1 MTQSMMFWV
10 LSALLALVVLVA
22 LIVPFL
28 RHPRKALARAEYD
41 LAIYKDQLRELEEE
55 VKAGAIPESEAAAAR
70 NEIARRILGA
80 DTARKKA
87 EGALNEQSTP
97 AEKAIAALAAIVLVP
112 ALAYGVYLQKGAP
125 DMPDM
130 PIAKRMADAARHND
144 VTALI
149 RRVEERLARHPDD
162 IQGWLALAPVY
173 SRQGRYAKAANAWRN
188 AIRLSKTPDA
198 DLYNALG
205 ESLVYANNGKLV
217 KEARTAFT
225 KALKLAPGNPM
236 SRYFLA
242 QADIQDGKRDKAL
255 AALKKLLKDLPKDFG
270 GRGLIERQIAALEG
284 KPATAQKSAAAPS
297 RAGQGGPTQEQ
308 IKARLAA
315 TKDMSPQARQE
326 MIRNMVDGLEQ
337 KLSENPDNLGGWLR
351 LIKARVVLGQKAR
364 AQAAYEAARKA
375 FAGQDKRIRALDSLA
390 TAQGLKVAAP
400 VHLAPAEQK
409 PAPARPA
416 RNEARAAPAA
426 DGPTAEQVRQRMQR
440 MKDMSPQARQEMI
453 RNMVDGLEQK
463 LDENPDNLGGWLR
476 LIKARTVLGEKDK
489 ARAALE
495 KARQAFAGKP
505 EALGELGR
513 LSEKL
518 GL

>member
-1 MTQSMMFWV
+1 MTQSMMFWG

-70 NEIARRILGA
+70 NEIARRILSA
-80 DTARKKA
+80 DTARQKA

-97 AEKAIAALAAIVLVP
+97 AEKAIAAIAAVVMVP
-112 ALAYGVYLQKGAP
+112 ALAYGVYLKKGAP

-149 RRVEERLARHPDD
+149 KRVEERLARHPDD

-217 KEARTAFT
+217 KEARAAFA

-242 QADIQDGKRDKAL
+242 QADLQDGNREDAL
-255 AALKKLLKDLPKDFG
+255 IALKELLKDLPKDFG
-270 GRGLIERQIAALEG
+270 GRALIIRQITSLEG
-284 KPATAQKSAAAPS
+284 KPDAAQDSAAQS
-297 RAGQGGPTQEQ
+297 GAGDGGPTQEQ

-337 KLSENPDNLGGWLR
+337 KLQENPDDLGGWLR
-351 LIKARVVLGQKAR
+351 LIKARVVLGQKDK

-375 FAGQDKRIRALDSLA
+375 LKGQEGRVRALDSLA

-400 VHLAPAEQK
+400 VHLAPADQK
-409 PAPARPA
+409 PAAA
-416 RNEARAAPAA
+416 QAAPKTAKAAPDA

-440 MKDMSPQARQEMI
+440 MKDMSPQARQQMI
-453 RNMVDGLEQK
+453 RNMVEGLEQK
-463 LDENPDNLGGWLR
+463 LQENPDNLGGWLR
-476 LIKARTVLGEKDK
+476 LVRAWSVLGEKDK
-489 ARAALE
+489 ARAAME